1 MRLKKKCLVFLLLS
15 LVFCCSFSGCSKKND
30 ASYTPD
36 FRIYLMRHGQTVDN
50 ATGILAGS
58 GTDSELNEIGV
69 EQAEEAGKALDQLGI
84 HFQAAYSSPL
94 KRAQSTAKLVLAC
107 NETDNIQNVTI
118 ADDLKDIYWGKA
130 EGQKIDNVR
139 ATYGDALDEYLSGQF
154 NDNSE
159 NPFEA
164 ETKAHFVSR
173 FSDGINEI
181 VDLMEE
187 SEANGNVLIVA
198 HCFFLAIFSVS

>member
-118 ADDLKDIYWGKA
+118 ADDLIML
-130 EGQKIDNVR
+130 EQ
-139 ATYGDALDEYLSGQF
+139 
-154 NDNSE
+154 
-159 NPFEA
+159 
-164 ETKAHFVSR
+164 
-173 FSDGINEI
+173 
-181 VDLMEE
+181 LMEMLLMNIYRA
-187 SEANGNVLIVA
+187 SLMTILRILLKLRQRHILCQDFQMGLMKSLI
-198 HCFFLAIFSVS
+198 